1 MNNFRKTDNNLRL
14 KSFKKDEFLEEIFLE
29 MNKKLLKNKIAINHE
44 HNFPTLFIFGLPRS
58 GTTLS
63 YQIISQCLDIGYINN
78 LIARFWLAPE
88 YGIALSKLF
97 PNDNI
102 SYDSNYGK
110 TNNIFGP
117 HEFAYF
123 WHNWLNI
130 KSEDDMLSFD
140 GINENIKWDKL
151 GDSVR
156 SMQNL
161 FNSGIVFKTM
171 FTANYIEN
179 FSKTFNNPIFIYLER
194 DIFDVAISILKAR
207 EKYYGDKNK
216 WWATFPPNYKDLK
229 NLSFDKQI
237 SGQVTSLKKIYSEVL
252 NKVPKDKVIK
262 ISYEKICNNP
272 NFILEKINE
281 VLKKEYNQTIPII
294 RNAPLNF
301 QFRTRNDN
309 LNKDEKLLIEQLK
322 MIT

>member
-1 MNNFRKTDNNLRL
+1 MNNFIKTDNNLRL

-29 MNKKLLKNKIAINHE
+29 MNKKLIKNKIAINHE

-97 PNDNI
+97 SNDNI

-194 DIFDVAISILKAR
+194 DIFDVAISILKA
-207 EKYYGDKNK
+207 KG
-216 WWATFPPNYKDLK
+216 
-229 NLSFDKQI
+229 
-237 SGQVTSLKKIYSEVL
+237 KIL
-252 NKVPKDKVIK
+252 W
-262 ISYEKICNNP
+262 
-272 NFILEKINE
+272 
-281 VLKKEYNQTIPII
+281 
-294 RNAPLNF
+294 
-301 QFRTRNDN
+301 
-309 LNKDEKLLIEQLK
+309 
-322 MIT
+322 